1 MRPVQG
7 RELGRRRSFQTPGNP
22 LTGGSV
28 GSFGILEGNITGRE
42 KKEPT
47 DYALAA
53 TSSRGS
59 PDAGVGQK
67 QGLNR
72 EAQDACLG

>member
-7 RELGRRRSFQTPGNP
+7 RESRRRRSFQTPGNP

-28 GSFGILEGNITGRE
+28 GSFGILQGNITGRE

-47 DYALAA
+47 AYALAA
-53 TSSRGS
+53 TSSREVAQTLELARS
-59 PDAGVGQK
+59 RLKREVQDAG
-67 QGLNR
+67 
-72 EAQDACLG
+72 LG